1 MQKSV
6 SKTRRKYVPRMAR
19 KLPRKIIKAVIYVR
33 AGLRNTILTVTNK
46 RGQAFCWASA
56 GACGFKGPKKRS
68 PFATQVA
75 TENIVDI
82 LVNYSFLKEAE
93 VRIKGSGPGRE
104 KAIRII
110 SKSGI
115 YISKIYD
122 MTNFPHNGCRRPRRK
137 RL

>member
-1 MQKSV
+1 MPRIAKRLP
-6 SKTRRKYVPRMAR
+6 RRKIP
-19 KLPRKIIKAVIYVR
+19 KGVICVR
-33 AGLRNTILTVTNK
+33 AGLRNTIITATNT

-82 LVNYSFLKEAE
+82 LVNHSFLKEAE

-104 KAIRII
+104 TAIRII
-110 SKSGI
+110 SQSGI
-115 YISKIYD
+115 YIRKIVDLTGYA
-122 MTNFPHNGCRRPRRK
+122 HNGCRPPRKK